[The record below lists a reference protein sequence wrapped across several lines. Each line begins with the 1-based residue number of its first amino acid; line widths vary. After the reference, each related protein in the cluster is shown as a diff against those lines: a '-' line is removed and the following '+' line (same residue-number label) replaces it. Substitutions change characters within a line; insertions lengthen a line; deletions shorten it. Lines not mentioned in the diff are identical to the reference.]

1 MFARLSVDA
10 LSVDTE
16 AVRAYGRTSDAHAAL
31 LRGAAAHLTGAASG
45 ATDYGP
51 VGTRFLAA
59 LHRAAEEDAGALT
72 ALGAA
77 LAGAHAAAGAAA
89 QSYDA
94 ADADAARRIP
104 RG

>member
-10 LSVDTE
+10 LSVDTQ

-31 LRGAAAHLTGAASG
+31 LRGAAAHLAGAASG

-59 LHRAAEEDAGALT
+59 LHRAAEEDA
-72 ALGAA
+72 AA
-77 LAGAHAAAGAAA
+77 PAAA

-104 RG
+104 LG